1 MLETL
6 LETLKQLL
14 KWLNLRERRRLLQL
28 KKQERQLVEKIKS
41 VYPNQDLITQL
52 YHRLQWVRKEIQD
65 IERK

>member
-6 LETLKQLL
+6 LGILKQLL
-14 KWLNLRERRRLLQL
+14 KWLNLSERRRLLQL